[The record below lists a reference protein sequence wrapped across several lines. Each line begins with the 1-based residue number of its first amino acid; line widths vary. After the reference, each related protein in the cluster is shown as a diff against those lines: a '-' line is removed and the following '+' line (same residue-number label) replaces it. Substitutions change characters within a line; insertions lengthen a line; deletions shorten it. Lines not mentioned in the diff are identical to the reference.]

1 MKKTQKLDTC
11 KKKRSSNLIII
22 NNRDGLC
29 VPLFCPICEFVM
41 NTSDDFDFYQE
52 FSCCEECGVRFA
64 QSRRKEWLEG
74 WRPEK
79 DDIKKIKKE
88 IGNRSL
94 GLFLENDD
102 I

>member
-1 MKKTQKLDTC
+1 MKKTQKLNTC
-11 KKKRSSNLIII
+11 NQERKNRLIVI
-22 NNRDGLC
+22 NNREDPG

-41 NTSDDFDFYQE
+41 STSDDFDFYQE

-64 QSRRKEWLEG
+64 QSRREEWHAG
-74 WRPEK
+74 WRPSK
-79 DDIKKIKKE
+79 DQIKKLKKE

-94 GLFLENDD
+94 GLLLENDD